1 MEIDKELV
9 KKFLNTPGARQ
20 ALREG
25 DYDKLFELCGSQ
37 KKRSN
42 LAAALYSSNIDFLSK
57 MSNIPEGLFRNCD
70 LLYDIVIPGNIK
82 EIGEL
87 AFFGCSNLSTVKIE
101 EGVETIGAG
110 AFSQTKIKEVVL
122 PSTIKKLG
130 EMSFGRAIVLCNFTK
145 EQYDAS
151 VEVGD
156 GINYGTGISNTPTVN
171 LVKNAN
177 SGEVFKRKG

>member
-57 MSNIPEGLFRNCD
+57 MKEIPDSLFRGCD
-70 LLYDIVIPGNIK
+70 LFDSIDIPGNIK
-82 EIGEL
+82 KIGEY
-87 AFFGCSNLSTVKIE
+87 AFFNCSNLKHINISD
-101 EGVETIGAG
+101 GVEEVGDA
-110 AFSQTKIKEVVL
+110 AFAQTGIKEITI
-122 PSTIKKLG
+122 PKSIKKLG
-130 EMSFGRAIVLCNFTK
+130 QICFGKAVVTCDFSK
-145 EQYDAS
+145 EEFKDIIAKENS
-151 VEVGD
+151 WETNDV
-156 GINYGTGISNTPTVN
+156 TVRM
-171 LVKNAN
+171 VKNTQ
-177 SGEVFKRKG
+177 GEVIWKNGETN